1 MAQEF
6 SSSTPVTDYSE
17 RLYNEDLAPV
27 PLDKRTWKTYS
38 IFAMWMSDVHSIG
51 GYTFAAGLF
60 FLGLAGWQ
68 VLLALIIGIF
78 LVYFG
83 MTLMGLAGLKAGVP
97 YPVLARLSF
106 GLFGA
111 NIPAL
116 IRAIIGIFW
125 YGIQT
130 YLASVAFVVLLLR
143 IFPGVTP
150 LTKGGFLGLS
160 PLGWL
165 CFLGLWLFQ
174 LLLFQRGMET
184 IRKYQDWC
192 GPIVYVLMIVLL
204 VWILVQAGSRFS
216 LNISPQPI
224 SAGAAVLQFFTAIA
238 LVVAYFSTL
247 LLNFCDFS
255 RLTPNAKT
263 IWLGNFLGLPL
274 NFTAFSIVSVLVTA
288 GSIAVFG
295 KAITDPVLIV
305 GQIPN
310 TFALI
315 VGALTFVVATVGIN
329 IVANFVSPAY
339 DLANVAPRYITF
351 RRGGIIA
358 AIGALVVLPWKIYSN
373 PFAVNYFL
381 GGLAAFLGPLFGIII
396 VDFYLIKRGQ
406 IDISGLYTSGPASP
420 YWYQQGVNMRA
431 VVSFIISAA
440 ISATLAL
447 VPTFATIAPFSWFIG
462 ALLGALVYW
471 LAMANVAKAKSP
483 LLEPAA
489 TESVEPGI

>member
-1 MAQEF
+1 MAQEL
-6 SSSTPVTDYSE
+6 TTATDVSEYSE

-27 PLDKRTWKTYS
+27 PPDKRTWKTYS

-78 LVYFG
+78 IVYFG
-83 MTLMGLAGLKAGVP
+83 MCLMGLAGFQAGVP
-97 YPVLARLSF
+97 YPVLARISF

-130 YLASVAFVVLLLR
+130 YLASVAFVVLFLR
-143 IFPGVTP
+143 IFPALTP
-150 LTKGGFLGLS
+150 LTKGDFLGLS

-192 GPIVYVLMIVLL
+192 GPIVYVLMIALL
-204 VWILVQAGSRFS
+204 IWILIEAGSRFS
-216 LNISPQPI
+216 LNISPLTI
-224 SAGAAVLQFFTAIA
+224 SPGAAVLEFFTAIA

-255 RLTPNAKT
+255 RLTPT
-263 IWLGNFLGLPL
+263 PRTVWLGNFLGLPV
-274 NFTAFSIVSVLVTA
+274 NFTAFSVVSVLVTA

-295 KAITDPVLIV
+295 HAITDPVLIV

-310 TFALI
+310 AFALI

-358 AIGALVVLPWKIYSN
+358 AIGSLIVLPWKIYAN
-373 PFAVNYFL
+373 PFAINYFL

-396 VDFYLIKRGQ
+396 VDYYLVKRGKIE
-406 IDISGLYTSGPASP
+406 IDGLYKLGPTSP
-420 YWYQQGVNMRA
+420 YWYQQGFNMRA
-431 VVSFIISAA
+431 VISFVISAA
-440 ISATLAL
+440 ISATFAL
-447 VPTFATIAPFSWFIG
+447 VPMFATIGPFSWFIG
-462 ALLGALVYW
+462 AIIGGAIYW
-471 LAMANVAKAKSP
+471 AIGFMLKAPVADPSA
-483 LLEPAA
+483 
-489 TESVEPGI
+489 SVTQS

>member
-1 MAQEF
+1 MAQELPTP
-6 SSSTPVTDYSE
+6 TPVTEYSE

-27 PLDKRTWKTYS
+27 PSDRRTWKTYS

-78 LVYFG
+78 LVYLG
-83 MTLMGLAGLKAGVP
+83 MGLMGQAGFKAGVP

-116 IRAIIGIFW
+116 IRAVIGIFW

-143 IFPGVTP
+143 IFPTLTP
-150 LTKGGFLGLS
+150 LTKGDFLGLS
-160 PLGWL
+160 LLGWL

-192 GPIVYVLMIVLL
+192 GPIVYVLMIALL
-204 VWILVQAGSRFS
+204 IWIIMQAGNRFS
-216 LNISPQPI
+216 LNISPQSI
-224 SAGAAVLQFFTAIA
+224 SPGTAVLQFFTAIA

-255 RLTPNAKT
+255 RLTPSRKT
-263 IWLGNFLGLPL
+263 VWLGNFLGLPL
-274 NFTAFSIVSVLVTA
+274 NFTAFSVVSVLVTA

-295 KAITDPVLIV
+295 HAITDPVLIV
-305 GQIPN
+305 GKIPN

-373 PFAVNYFL
+373 PFAINYFL

-396 VDFYLIKRGQ
+396 VDYYLIKHGK
-406 IDISGLYTSGPASP
+406 IDVDGLYTTGPTSP
-420 YWYQQGVNMRA
+420 YWYQQGVHLRA
-431 VVSFIISAA
+431 VVSFVIAAA

-447 VPTFATIAPFSWFIG
+447 VPMFATIAPFSWFIG
-462 ALLGALVYW
+462 AIIGGSVYW
-471 LAMANVAKAKSP
+471 IVMANVASSKSVVETEAVESI
-483 LLEPAA
+483 EP
-489 TESVEPGI
+489 SM

>member
-1 MAQEF
+1 MAQDF
-6 SSSTPVTDYSE
+6 PTPTPTNYSE

-27 PLDKRTWKTYS
+27 PSNKRTWKTYS

-68 VLLALIIGIF
+68 VLLALVIGIF

-83 MTLMGLAGLKAGVP
+83 MCLMGLAGFKAGVP

-143 IFPGVTP
+143 IFPG
-150 LTKGGFLGLS
+150 LTSMAHGDFLGLS
-160 PLGWL
+160 LLGWL

-204 VWILVQAGSRFS
+204 IWIITQAGSRFS
-216 LNISPQPI
+216 LNISPLSI
-224 SAGAAVLQFFTAIA
+224 SPGAAVLQFFTAIA

-255 RLTPNAKT
+255 RLTPSRKT
-263 IWLGNFLGLPL
+263 IWLGNFFGLPL

-295 KAITDPVLIV
+295 HAITDPVLIV
-305 GQIPN
+305 GKIPN

-315 VGALTFVVATVGIN
+315 VGALTFVVATIGIN

-339 DLANVAPRYITF
+339 DLANVSPRYITF

-358 AIGALVVLPWKIYSN
+358 AIGALVVLPWKIYAN
-373 PFAVNYFL
+373 PLAINYFL
-381 GGLAAFLGPLFGIII
+381 GGLAAFLGPLFGIIL
-396 VDFYLIKRGQ
+396 VDYYLIKRGN
-406 IDISGLYTSGPASP
+406 IEVDGLYTSGPASP
-420 YWYQQGVNMRA
+420 YWYQQGINVRA
-431 VVSFIISAA
+431 VVSFAIAAA
-440 ISATLAL
+440 ISATFAL
-447 VPTFATIAPFSWFIG
+447 VPFFAGIAPFSWFIG
-462 ALLGALVYW
+462 TIIGGAVYW
-471 LAMANVAKAKSP
+471 IVMLNATSSKSALKP
-483 LLEPAA
+483 E
-489 TESVEPGI
+489 TVESIETGM

>member
-6 SSSTPVTDYSE
+6 SNSTPVTGYSE
-17 RLYNEDLAPV
+17 HLYNEDLAPV
-27 PLDKRTWKTYS
+27 PSDRRTWKTYS

-68 VLLALIIGIF
+68 VLLALIIGIL

-83 MTLMGLAGLKAGVP
+83 MSLMGLAGLNAGVP

-143 IFPGVTP
+143 IFPS
-150 LTKGGFLGLS
+150 LTALTQGDFLGLS
-160 PLGWL
+160 LLGWL

-192 GPIVYVLMIVLL
+192 GPIVYILMIVLL
-204 VWILVQAGSRFS
+204 VWILIQAGSRFS

-224 SAGAAVLQFFTAIA
+224 SGGAALIQFFTAIA

-255 RLTPNAKT
+255 RLTPNART

-288 GSIAVFG
+288 GSLAVFG
-295 KAITDPVLIV
+295 RAITDPVLIV
-305 GQIPN
+305 GRIPN

-358 AIGALVVLPWKIYSN
+358 SIGALVVMPWKIYAN
-373 PFAVNYFL
+373 PFAINYFL
-381 GGLAAFLGPLFGIII
+381 GGLAAFLGPLFGIIM
-396 VDFYLIKRGQ
+396 VDYYLIKQ
-406 IDISGLYTSGPASP
+406 KQVDIDGLYTTGPASP
-420 YWYQQGVNMRA
+420 YWYQQGVNTRA

-447 VPTFATIAPFSWFIG
+447 VPLFASIAPFSWFIG
-462 ALLGALVYW
+462 TLLGGCIYW
-471 LAMANVAKAKSP
+471 IAMVNTSKEQSTVTRP
-483 LLEPAA
+483 IA
-489 TESVEPGI
+489 TESIESGL

>member
-1 MAQEF
+1 MAQELPTP
-6 SSSTPVTDYSE
+6 TPVTEYSE

-27 PLDKRTWKTYS
+27 PSDRRTWKTYS

-78 LVYFG
+78 LVYLG
-83 MTLMGLAGLKAGVP
+83 MGLMGQAGFKAGVP

-143 IFPGVTP
+143 IFPTLTP
-150 LTKGGFLGLS
+150 LTKGDFLGLS
-160 PLGWL
+160 FLGWL

-192 GPIVYVLMIVLL
+192 GPIVYVLMIALL
-204 VWILVQAGSRFS
+204 IWIIMQAGNRFS
-216 LNISPQPI
+216 LNISPQSI
-224 SAGAAVLQFFTAIA
+224 SPGTAVLQFFTAIA

-255 RLTPNAKT
+255 RLTPSRKT
-263 IWLGNFLGLPL
+263 VWLGNFLGLPL
-274 NFTAFSIVSVLVTA
+274 NFTAFSVVSVLVTA

-295 KAITDPVLIV
+295 HAITDPVLIV
-305 GQIPN
+305 GRIPN

-373 PFAVNYFL
+373 PFAINYFL

-396 VDFYLIKRGQ
+396 VDYYLIKHGK
-406 IDISGLYTSGPASP
+406 IDVDGLYTTGPTSP
-420 YWYQQGVNMRA
+420 YWYQQGVHLRA
-431 VVSFIISAA
+431 VVSFVIAAA

-447 VPTFATIAPFSWFIG
+447 VPMFATIAPFSWFIG
-462 ALLGALVYW
+462 AIIGGSVYW
-471 LAMANVAKAKSP
+471 IAMANVASSKSVVETEAVESI
-483 LLEPAA
+483 EP
-489 TESVEPGI
+489 SM

>member
-1 MAQEF
+1 MAQELP
-6 SSSTPVTDYSE
+6 TPTGYSE
-17 RLYNEDLAPV
+17 HLYNEDLAPV
-27 PLDKRTWKTYS
+27 PLDRRTWKTYS

-68 VLLALIIGIF
+68 VLLALIIGIL
-78 LVYFG
+78 LVYLG
-83 MTLMGLAGLKAGVP
+83 MCLMGLAGFKAGVP
-97 YPVLARLSF
+97 YPVLARMSF

-143 IFPGVTP
+143 IFPT
-150 LTKGGFLGLS
+150 LTSLTRGDFLGLS
-160 PLGWL
+160 LLGWL

-192 GPIVYVLMIVLL
+192 GPIVYVVMIALL
-204 VWILVQAGSRFS
+204 IWILTQAGSRFS
-216 LNISPQPI
+216 LNISPLTLSPGT
-224 SAGAAVLQFFTAIA
+224 AWLEFFTAIA

-255 RLTPNAKT
+255 RLTPSPRT
-263 IWLGNFLGLPL
+263 VLLGNFFGLPL
-274 NFTAFSIVSVLVTA
+274 NFTAFSVVSVLVTA

-295 KAITDPVLIV
+295 HAITDPVLIV

-315 VGALTFVVATVGIN
+315 VGAVTFVTATIGIN

-339 DLANVAPRYITF
+339 DLANVAPKYITF

-358 AIGALVVLPWKIYSN
+358 AIGALVVLPWKIYAN
-373 PFAVNYFL
+373 PLAINYFL

-396 VDFYLIKRGQ
+396 VDFYLVKRGKIN
-406 IDISGLYTSGPASP
+406 IDGLYTAGATSP
-420 YWYQQGVNMRA
+420 YWYQQGINRRA
-431 VVSFIISAA
+431 VLSFVIAAA

-447 VPTFATIAPFSWFIG
+447 VPMFATIAPFSWFVGAIIG
-462 ALLGALVYW
+462 AAVYW
-471 LAMANVAKAKSP
+471 IVMMSAPSAVGSGLEVAT
-483 LLEPAA
+483 
-489 TESVEPGI
+489 TESIETGQ

>member
-1 MAQEF
+1 MAQELPT
-6 SSSTPVTDYSE
+6 STQYSE

-27 PLDKRTWKTYS
+27 PADRRTWKTYS
-38 IFAMWMSDVHSIG
+38 VFAMWMSDVHSIG

-78 LVYFG
+78 LVYLG
-83 MTLMGLAGLKAGVP
+83 MCLMGLAGFSAGVP

-143 IFPGVTP
+143 IFPAVTP

-160 PLGWL
+160 LLGWL
-165 CFLGLWLFQ
+165 CFLALWLFQ

-192 GPIVYVLMIVLL
+192 GPIIYVVMIVLL
-204 VWILVQAGSRFS
+204 IWIITQAGSRFS
-216 LNISPQPI
+216 LNISSQAIPPGT
-224 SAGAAVLQFFTAIA
+224 ALLRFFTAIA

-255 RLTPNAKT
+255 RLTPSRRT
-263 IWLGNFLGLPL
+263 IWVGNFLGLPL
-274 NFTAFSIVSVLVTA
+274 NFTAFSVVSVLVTT

-295 KAITDPVLIV
+295 HAITDPVLIV
-305 GQIPN
+305 AQIPN

-315 VGALTFVVATVGIN
+315 VGAITFVVATIGIN

-339 DLANVAPRYITF
+339 DLANVAPKHITF

-373 PFAVNYFL
+373 PFAINYFL

-396 VDFYLIKRGQ
+396 VDYYLVKRGK
-406 IDISGLYTSGPASP
+406 IDVNGLYIAGPASP
-420 YWYQQGVNMRA
+420 YWYQQGINARA
-431 VVSFIISAA
+431 VAAFVISAA
-440 ISATLAL
+440 ISATFAL
-447 VPTFATIAPFSWFIG
+447 VPAFATIAPFSWFIG
-462 ALLGALVYW
+462 AIIGGVAYW
-471 LAMANVAKAKSP
+471 IAMASATTTEVA
-483 LLEPAA
+483 LESKA
-489 TESVEPGI
+489 TESIEAAQ